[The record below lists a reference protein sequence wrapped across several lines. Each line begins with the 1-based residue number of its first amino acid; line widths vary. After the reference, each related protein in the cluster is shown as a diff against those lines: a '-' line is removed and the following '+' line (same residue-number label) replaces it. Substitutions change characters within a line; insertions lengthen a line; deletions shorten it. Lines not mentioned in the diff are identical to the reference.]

1 MKGIS
6 KMNLTNVK
14 AIQIFA
20 HLYNVAHKLEIDEDC
35 IFYPEKFI
43 EVLNLKFDDAQ
54 INDLFN
60 LSKGLSYRSA
70 AKVSQRKIS
79 HVSMKTFEESAALEL
94 NVSHYFR
101 HFFKH
106 ENDDYD
112 FKTSVIE
119 TLKDEIDVKVLDFVI
134 REVKNLY
141 ALDIEKFKDFR
152 FFVRYQKREF
162 NDYLNS
168 LVSHDKDDHIVSI
181 KLKDSLVLKVDRR
194 QREMN
199 WLTVLSSKLK
209 ELEARFEKET
219 MTIED
224 ITRLVELAMNDQ
236 SAKIYLF
243 GSHARNQASVNS
255 DIDLVVESSDALLT
269 LDLMGTIEE
278 MIGDDESF
286 KCQAITMK
294 QLHKSDEEFRKSVE
308 TDMVKIYDK

>member
-1 MKGIS
+1 
-6 KMNLTNVK
+6 MNLTNVK

-35 IFYPEKFI
+35 IFYPEKFT
-43 EVLNLKFDDAQ
+43 EVLNLLFDEDQ
-54 INDLFN
+54 INDLLN
-60 LSKGLSYRSA
+60 LAKGLSYRKAS
-70 AKVSQRKIS
+70 KVSQRKIS

-112 FKTSVIE
+112 FKTSAIE
-119 TLKDEIDVKVLDFVI
+119 TLKDEIDVRVLDFMI

>member
-1 MKGIS
+1 
-6 KMNLTNVK
+6 MNLTNVK

-20 HLYNVAHKLEIDEDC
+20 HLYNVTHKLEIDEDC

-43 EVLNLKFDDAQ
+43 EVLNLKFDDDQ

-60 LSKGLSYRSA
+60 LSKGLSYRNA

-79 HVSMKTFEESAALEL
+79 HVSMKTFEESAAFEL

-106 ENDDYD
+106 ENDDYN
-112 FKTSVIE
+112 FKTSAIE
-119 TLKDEIDVKVLDFVI
+119 TLKDEIDVGVLDFMI